1 MKHLILIGLPGSGK
15 TTVGRLAA
23 ERLGLPFSDCDT
35 LIEVETGL
43 RIPAIFAQQGESGF
57 RAVESRILAALLRED
72 TRVIATGGGV
82 VESAENRRLLRE
94 SGVVVLLDRDI
105 RQIAGCVGN
114 RERPLLK
121 QYTLEQLARRR
132 RDWYLDCAD
141 TAIGSV
147 GTAEQLAAQAA
158 EIWRNA

>member
-1 MKHLILIGLPGSGK
+1 MPSRAK
-15 TTVGRLAA
+15 AA
-23 ERLGLPFSDCDT
+23 F
-35 LIEVETGL
+35 
-43 RIPAIFAQQGESGF
+43 
-57 RAVESRILAALLRED
+57 AVESRILAALLRED

-141 TAIGSV
+141 AAIGSV